1 MTLSNIIDNDDTN
14 HNIDDK
20 ETGFCG
26 GLAGCGCDDTAQRR
40 RWHGRPSCRSSSSSA
55 TRRARGVT
63 ICERVHV
70 VAEDDGIQCRG
81 LAVWQQDAPE
91 PPPQQQQQQ
100 QQQQAQRRTRWG
112 RRTRWSGG
120 AARHAG

>member
-1 MTLSNIIDNDDTN
+1 MTLSNIIGIDDTN

-26 GLAGCGCDDTAQRR
+26 GLAGCGCGGTAQRR
-40 RWHGRPSCRSSSSSA
+40 RGHDRPSCRSSSSSA
-55 TRRARGVT
+55 TRRARSVT
-63 ICERVHV
+63 ICEHVHV

-81 LAVWQQDAPE
+81 LAARQQDAPE
-91 PPPQQQQQQ
+91 PQQQQQQQ

-112 RRTRWSGG
+112 RRTRWNGG
-120 AARHAG
+120 VARDAG